1 MKKIFLS
8 FSFLLFYMFVYCQK
22 PENINIT
29 LEIVFNNDNI
39 ILDDSVYQT
48 DNGTSIKFET
58 LKFYISQIQLL
69 KNDKVV
75 FAEQNSYH
83 LIDIFDPASLNI
95 LLTPQ
100 QNINFNKI
108 KFSLGVDSVTNV
120 SGAMGGDLDPTKGMY
135 WTWQSGYINFKME
148 GRWANKHNL
157 KNEFEFHLGG
167 YQYPYN
173 PVQTVELTTT
183 DNNWNI
189 VLDLGQ
195 FFNAVNLDRQKSIMS
210 PCADAVL
217 LSRQVAKCFRIR

>member
-1 MKKIFLS
+1 ML
-8 FSFLLFYMFVYCQK
+8 VYCQK

-39 ILDDSVYQT
+39 VLDDPVYQT

-100 QNINFNKI
+100 QNINFNKKI
-108 KFSLGVDSVTNV
+108 RLSLS
-120 SGAMGGDLDPTKGMY
+120 
-135 WTWQSGYINFKME
+135 
-148 GRWANKHNL
+148 
-157 KNEFEFHLGG
+157 
-167 YQYPYN
+167 
-173 PVQTVELTTT
+173 
-183 DNNWNI
+183 
-189 VLDLGQ
+189 
-195 FFNAVNLDRQKSIMS
+195 
-210 PCADAVL
+210 
-217 LSRQVAKCFRIR
+217 

>member
-1 MKKIFLS
+1 MKKIILL
-8 FSFLLFYMFVYCQK
+8 FSFLLFHLLAYCQEK
-22 PENINIT
+22 KNINIS
-29 LEIVFNNDNI
+29 LGIVFNNDKI
-39 ILDDSVYQT
+39 VLVDSVYKLA
-48 DNGTSIKFET
+48 NGDSIKLET

-83 LIDIFDPASLNI
+83 LIDISDPASLNI

-173 PVQTVELTTT
+173 PLQTVELTTS

-195 FFNAVNLDRQKSIMS
+195 FFNAVDLERQKNIMS

-217 LSRQVAKCFRIR
+217 LSRQLAKCFRIR